1 MSVYKEGYHI
11 VESIMN
17 QSRQIFPDAAD
28 FGVPVTENDSN
39 WNDIKQ
45 LVEWYGVKE
54 TRRID
59 KWNGGSSVECIVEL
73 MDEWA
78 VSDRHK
84 TEDEALERF
93 KVYYTSHSGKIEGKI
108 HSGIVMIEALKP

>member
-11 VESIMN
+11 IESIMN

-59 KWNGGSSVECIVEL
+59 KWNGGSSVVCIVEL

-78 VSDRHK
+78 VSDRRK

-108 HSGIVMIEALKP
+108 HSGIVMIEAMR